1 MALPFFVLREGK
13 GMHYEE
19 ASRRAIR
26 RAIGGRI
33 RALREAKGLS
43 VPDLA
48 ELSAVPE
55 MEIGMLENGK
65 RSVRFETLLCL
76 AGALGASPTS
86 LFEAR

>member
-1 MALPFFVLREGK
+1 
-13 GMHYEE
+13 MHYEE
-19 ASRRAIR
+19 ASRWKIR
-26 RAIGGRI
+26 REIGGRI

-43 VPDLA
+43 VEELA

-55 MEIGMLENGK
+55 MELGILENGK

-76 AGALGASPTS
+76 AGALGVSPSS